1 MQHINNK
8 KKNRNM
14 ENLQLDRKSF
24 NFNNDLFRRMFIYCV
39 YRKQKEREI
48 YAKSLSKMEKKR
60 KWS

>member
-1 MQHINNK
+1 
-8 KKNRNM
+8 M

-24 NFNNDLFRRMFIYCV
+24 NFNNDLFRRMFIYGV
-39 YRKQKEREI
+39 YRKKKEREI